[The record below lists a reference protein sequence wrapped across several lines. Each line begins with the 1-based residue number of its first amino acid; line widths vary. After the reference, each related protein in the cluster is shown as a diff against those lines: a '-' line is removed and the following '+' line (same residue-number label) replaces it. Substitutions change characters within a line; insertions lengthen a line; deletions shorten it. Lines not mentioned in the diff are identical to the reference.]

1 MTRAKTIQD
10 MKDNLF
16 RLQTLEADAKM
27 FCSYRTFCY
36 ISDAVYKLKVAIK
49 IEESK

>member
-1 MTRAKTIQD
+1 MTRAKTIED
-10 MKDNLF
+10 MKDLLPK
-16 RLQTLEADAKM
+16 LQKVEADAKM
-27 FCSYRTFCY
+27 FCSYRAFCY